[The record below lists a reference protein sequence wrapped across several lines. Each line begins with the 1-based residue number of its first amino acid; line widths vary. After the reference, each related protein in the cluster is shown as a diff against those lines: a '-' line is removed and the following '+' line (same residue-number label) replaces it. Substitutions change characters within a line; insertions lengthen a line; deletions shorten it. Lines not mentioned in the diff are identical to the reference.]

1 MSEVN
6 APCGCGIG
14 SGRKAVA
21 VDPELKER
29 NLKRLRRIEGQVR
42 GVARMV
48 EEERYCADIMTQVS
62 SVQEALR
69 SVGRELMR
77 NHLRHCATRRLRESG
92 PCRCV
97 GTAARSFEP
106 DGARPIGPLRQLTRR
121 RDFQTVVKSLS
132 ARSGPRSPKTPQR
145 AQPRR
150 VVRRHRRTPPLTGLS
165 PRGLSRTPHRRRSRS
180 QSTST
185 PRSNRDRCWPC
196 CRACRGTRCG

>member
-1 MSEVN
+1 MSDVN

-42 GVARMV
+42 GLARMV

-77 NHLRHCATRRLRESG
+77 NHLRHCATAAIKSG
-92 PCRCV
+92 D
-97 GTAARSFEP
+97 ARAEAMY
-106 DGARPIGPLRQLTRR
+106 DELLDLIYT
-121 RDFQTVVKSLS
+121 
-132 ARSGPRSPKTPQR
+132 
-145 AQPRR
+145 
-150 VVRRHRRTPPLTGLS
+150 H
-165 PRGLSRTPHRRRSRS
+165 SR
-180 QSTST
+180 
-185 PRSNRDRCWPC
+185 
-196 CRACRGTRCG
+196 